1 MSKPMFLFAAAYDSL
16 QGAEADYDVVRALH
30 AAGHIGSYDA
40 NIISK
45 GLDGKVNVSKT
56 ELPVHHGAWVGL
68 AAGAAAGLVFPVLL
82 PGVIAGAAGGA
93 GIGAWVGHLAHG
105 TSRKDAKELGA
116 LLEEGTVVLLVVGI
130 DKDAEA
136 VEKAVKQAKKQLIKQ
151 VHGDF
156 EDAEAEVTELINA
169 A

>member
-1 MSKPMFLFAAAYDSL
+1 MSKPLFLFAAAYDNL
-16 QGAEADYDVVRALH
+16 QGAESDYDVIRALH
-30 AAGHIGSYDA
+30 SDGHIGSYDA

-45 GLDGKVNVSKT
+45 GTDGKVNVSKT
-56 ELPVHHGAWVGL
+56 ELPTQHGAWVGL
-68 AAGAAAGLVFPVLL
+68 AGGAAAGLLFPVLL
-82 PGVIAGAAGGA
+82 PSVIAGAVGGA

-105 TSRKDAKELGA
+105 TSRTDAKELGA
-116 LLEEGTVVLLVVGI
+116 LLEEGTVILLVVGI

-156 EDAEAEVTELINA
+156 EDAENEVTELINA